1 MIDQQE
7 RYYNILKLN
16 RWFAISSIIFAA
28 IWLLVF
34 ADDYNRPWKKFQ
46 KAFRI
51 LETEHIKSDVS
62 RLESNLQNNSE
73 YLNLVESL
81 TTAEKFLQQKTDEID
96 QLKQTID
103 DYKDQNYS
111 INQKYQFAK
120 AEYDVAK
127 YEMDQA
133 NHGHGDIEEASIKLY
148 ELDQLTNGYKLDLE
162 EISKIIDG
170 FNGQLKSLN
179 ADKKSISDQLS
190 LITRKKDLK
199 SRKLSKVDSESMT
212 FSNKIANVVRD
223 LPILDFIDPYYEV
236 KQVVVSDLEED
247 LVFMGMPKVD
257 RCMTCHV
264 SIDKK
269 GFEDAPQP
277 FTTHSRLELMVGAN
291 SDHPLSEYGCTACHG
306 GRGRG
311 TGFITAAHSPSSDV
325 QAKDWEE
332 KYEWHLLHHW
342 DNPMLPMQYVEASC
356 YKCHSGSMPVKEAPS
371 LSLGLAIVEKGGC
384 FGCHQI
390 DRWEDTPKPGP
401 GLRKIAN
408 KTTQEFVY
416 KWINTPRN
424 FRYDTWMPHF
434 FNQINTNDE
443 ASLKRSSQE
452 IHAIVHY
459 LFENSD
465 SYEMKKVPVKGD
477 PDTGEMLVKS
487 LGCMGCHRL
496 EEDSNGNSKPTFD
509 EMRIQQGP
517 NLIYLG
523 SKTNQQWIYNWIRNP
538 QSYHPDTKMPDLR
551 ITKQE
556 AADISSFLISN
567 ENDEF
572 DSQSIPE
579 LDVNEL
585 DQIVVSFLEQ
595 TKRKT
600 EVDAELASWDINK
613 KLNFAGSK
621 LIRHYGCFSCHDI
634 GGFEDAKPI
643 GTPLTFE
650 GSKLITKLDFGFMH
664 DVIDHT
670 KWDWFNLKLD
680 DPRIY
685 DMIPHDEGD
694 YSLKVKR
701 PLEKLRMP
709 HFGLNEDE
717 LNAIVTVIMGFV
729 KDEIPSTKLPERT
742 TRNIIVEEG
751 ERLIQTYNCKGCHL
765 IDGDGGSIKLSVA
778 NWLSIIADQTSAEDA
793 SLVQSFS
800 PPMLDTQGRKI
811 QPDWLFNFFK
821 DPKMIRPNLQVRM
834 PTFSM
839 ISDEDWNKLIKYFQY
854 KDDQMLAY
862 ENELHVSKN
871 SNSYKAGEVI
881 QDLGACTNCHFY
893 GSQKPKQAALTW
905 APNLVLAKERLRAD
919 WLLEFFSNPQD
930 VMPGTKMPAPYIPTE
945 EPSADVLA
953 NWGKAVAGMD
963 GDSTKLYQGLIDFV
977 WTINGKTDIS
987 EIVKKHLEN
996 EGYGFILE
1004 EEDDW
1009 GDDW

>member
-28 IWLLVF
+28 IWLIVF

-51 LETEHIKSDVS
+51 LETEHIKNDVS
-62 RLESNLQNNSE
+62 LLDNNLQNNSE

-81 TTAEKFLQQKTDEID
+81 TTAEKFLKEKTDEID
-96 QLKQTID
+96 QLEQKID
-103 DYKDQNYS
+103 EYEAQKYS

-133 NHGHGDIEEASIKLY
+133 NHGYGDIEVAIKKLN
-148 ELDQLTNGYKLDLE
+148 ELDHLASGYKLDLE
-162 EISKIIDG
+162 EIDKTISG
-170 FNGQLKSLN
+170 FNGQLKLLYT
-179 ADKKSISDQLS
+179 DKKSINDQLS
-190 LITRKKDLK
+190 IITRKKDLK
-199 SRKLSKVDSESMT
+199 SRKLSKVDPESMT
-212 FSNKIANVVRD
+212 FSNKIANIVRD
-223 LPILDFIDPYYEV
+223 LPILDFIDPYYEI

-277 FTTHSRLELMVGAN
+277 FTTHPKLDLMVGAN
-291 SDHPLSEYGCTACHG
+291 SNHPLSEYGCTSCHS

-311 TGFITAAHSPSSDV
+311 TGFITTAHSPSSDE
-325 QAKDWEE
+325 QAQEWEE
-332 KYEWHLLHHW
+332 KYDWHLLHHW
-342 DNPMLPMQYVEASC
+342 DTPMLPIQYVESSC
-356 YKCHSGSMPVKEAPS
+356 YKCHSGTMPVKDAPT

-390 DRWEDTPKPGP
+390 DRWEETPKPGP
-401 GLRKIAN
+401 GLRKIAD
-408 KTTQEFVY
+408 KTTKEFAY
-416 KWINTPRN
+416 KWINAPRN
-424 FRYDTWMPHF
+424 FRYGTWMPHF

-443 ASLKRSSQE
+443 SSLKRSNQE

-459 LFENSD
+459 LFENSE
-465 SYEMKKVPVKGD
+465 SYKMNKVPIKGD
-477 PDTGEMLVKS
+477 PDSGELLVKS
-487 LGCMGCHRL
+487 LGCMGCHRM
-496 EEDSNGNSKPTFD
+496 EEDSNENGKPSFD
-509 EMRIQQGP
+509 GMRIQQGP

-523 SKTNQQWIYNWIRNP
+523 SKTNQQWVYNWIQNP

-551 ITKQE
+551 LTKQE
-556 AADISSFLISN
+556 AADISSYLISN
-567 ENDEF
+567 ENVEF
-572 DSQSIPE
+572 DSQLIPE
-579 LDVNEL
+579 LDLNEL

-600 EVDAELASWDINK
+600 EVDAELASWDINE
-613 KLNFAGSK
+613 KLSFAGSK

-634 GGFEDAKPI
+634 DGFENAKPI

-664 DVIDHT
+664 DEIDHT
-670 KWDWFNLKLD
+670 KWDWFNLKLEN
-680 DPRIY
+680 PRIY
-685 DMIPHDEGD
+685 DMIPQDEGN

-709 HFGLNEDE
+709 HFDLNEDE

-742 TRNIIVEEG
+742 TRNLIVEEG
-751 ERLIQTYNCKGCHL
+751 ERLLQTYNCKGCHS
-765 IDGDGGSIKLSVA
+765 IDGDGGSIKPSVA
-778 NWLSIIADQTSAEDA
+778 NWLSLIADQVTAEDA

-800 PPMLDTQGRKI
+800 PPMLDTEGRKI
-811 QPDWLFNFFK
+811 QPDWLYKFFK
-821 DPKMIRPNLQVRM
+821 NPIMIRPNLQTRM

-839 ISDEDWNKLIKYFQY
+839 ISDEDWNKIIKYFQY
-854 KDDQMLAY
+854 KDGQMLAY
-862 ENELHVSKN
+862 ENKIHVSKN
-871 SNSYKAGEVI
+871 SNSYKAGIVI

-905 APNLVLAKERLRAD
+905 APNLVLAKDRLRAD
-919 WLLEFFSNPQD
+919 WLLGFFRNPQD
-930 VMPGTKMPAPYIPTE
+930 IMPGTKMPAPYIPTE
-945 EPSADVLA
+945 EPPADVLA
-953 NWGKAVAGMD
+953 NWGKAVADMD

-977 WTINGKTDIS
+977 WGIKGKTNVSD
-987 EIVKKHLEN
+987 IVKTHLEN
-996 EGYGFILE
+996 DGYGFIVE

-1009 GDDW
+1009 DDDW